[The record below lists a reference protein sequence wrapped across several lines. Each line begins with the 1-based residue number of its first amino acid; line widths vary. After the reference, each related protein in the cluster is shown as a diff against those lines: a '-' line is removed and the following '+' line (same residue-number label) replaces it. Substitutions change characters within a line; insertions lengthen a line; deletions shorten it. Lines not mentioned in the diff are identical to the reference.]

1 MKLFAK
7 LAVATMAMVMS
18 AIALTSSAT
27 ANERYGK
34 QKVVYHIN
42 YDGGEADKAY
52 RGALRNIQNHIN
64 AVGAENIEIKVVL
77 HGNGVGLLKSAKT
90 NDKLQMDVT
99 NLKTQNVAFNVCNN
113 TLVGRKINYE
123 TDLFEVF
130 QDNIVPSGVA
140 ELSRLQQMGYTY
152 IKP

>member
-1 MKLFAK
+1 
-7 LAVATMAMVMS
+7 
-18 AIALTSSAT
+18 
-27 ANERYGK
+27 
-34 QKVVYHIN
+34 
-42 YDGGEADKAY
+42 
-52 RGALRNIQNHIN
+52 
-64 AVGAENIEIKVVL
+64 
-77 HGNGVGLLKSAKT
+77 
-90 NDKLQMDVT
+90 MDVT